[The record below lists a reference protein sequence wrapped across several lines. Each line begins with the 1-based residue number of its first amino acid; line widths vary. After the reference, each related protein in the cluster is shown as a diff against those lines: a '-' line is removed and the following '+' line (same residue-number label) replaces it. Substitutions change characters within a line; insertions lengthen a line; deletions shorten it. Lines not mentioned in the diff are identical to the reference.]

1 MSSIDAAISEL
12 YEKYESKIRKHIY
25 GDFLKR
31 YDLQEDVV
39 NEVFSIF
46 LERARNRGNIEEAI
60 DKFPVKLKYFILEAI
75 RTVIK
80 KQRGDIKLV
89 SVESIKD
96 FYEKV
101 QRVVQEGYS
110 EEEAKNLVRI
120 EESIL
125 RYRIYV
131 IRIPKAAIGGGRG
144 TEGSTNDDK
153 NRDDLYD
160 IVKKI
165 DPYQTRTKETE
176 MIDKE
181 EIGLSAIAFVICLEK
196 LKIRESRNSERDY
209 RILRNHLLLE
219 TSKTHLARRYDLT
232 YHRVR
237 QIIGNGKGV
246 IARCIKNELRK
257 RYH

>member
-12 YEKYESKIRKHIY
+12 YEKYEKKIRGHIY
-25 GDFLKR
+25 GDFFER
-31 YDLQEDVV
+31 YDLEDDVV
-39 NEVFSIF
+39 NEVFDIF
-46 LERARNRGNIEEAI
+46 LRRAKQRGNIKEDI

-89 SVESIKD
+89 PVESIKD

-110 EEEAKNLVRI
+110 EEEAKKLVRI

-144 TEGSTNDDK
+144 TERSTDDDK
-153 NRDDLYD
+153 NRDAWYD
-160 IVKKI
+160 IVRKI
-165 DPYQTRTKETE
+165 DLYNTATKEKE

-181 EIGLSAIAFVICLEK
+181 KRGLSVKALVICLEK
-196 LKIRESRNSERDY
+196 LKKRKSKNSERDY
-209 RILRNHLLLE
+209 RIFRNHFLMR
-219 TSKTHLARRYDLT
+219 TSKTDLATKYGLT

-237 QIIGNGKGV
+237 QIIK
-246 IARCIKNELRK
+246 RDRELLTKCIKNELRK
-257 RYH
+257 SYH

>member
-12 YEKYESKIRKHIY
+12 YEKYAGKIRGHLY
-25 GDFLKR
+25 NDFFER
-31 YDLQEDVV
+31 YDLKDDVV

-46 LERARNRGNIEEAI
+46 LRRAKKGNIEKAI
-60 DKFPVKLKYFILEAI
+60 ADFPIKLKYRILEAI
-75 RTVIK
+75 RTIIF
-80 KQRGDIKLV
+80 KQQGDIKLV
-89 SVESIKD
+89 PVESIKD

-110 EEEAKNLVRI
+110 VEAAKLMVRI

-125 RYRIYV
+125 AYRVYV
-131 IRIPKAAIGGGRG
+131 VRIPKAAISKSGR
-144 TEGSTNDDK
+144 TKGSTSDDK
-153 NRDDLYD
+153 SRDPWYD
-160 IVKKI
+160 IVTRI
-165 DPYQTRTKETE
+165 DPYKTPTKETE

-181 EIGLSAIAFVICLEK
+181 ETDLFAVAFVICLEK

-209 RILRNHLLLE
+209 RILRSHILLE
-219 TSKTHLARRYDLT
+219 TSKTHLATKYDLG

-237 QIIGNGKGV
+237 QIIGRDKIV

-257 RYH
+257 RHH